1 MGKLKELLAQQKT
14 IILDGALGTEMEY
27 RGHDIS
33 SDLWSAQY
41 LLNQPQVIQE
51 IHEAYVLAGSDVIT
65 TASYQ
70 ATIPG
75 LVRAG
80 LSETEAVKVIA
91 STVTLAKTAIVSAW
105 ERLDASERAGR
116 PYPLVAA
123 SVGPYAAYLADGS
136 EYTGLYQVTAE
147 ELKDF
152 HRPRIATLIEAGA
165 DFLALETIP
174 NFLEVEALVDLLTEE
189 FPKVESYMSFTSQDG
204 EHLSDGTPIELA
216 AERCQEASNILA
228 LGLNCTAPH
237 YIEGLLKK
245 LAEVTDKPLLTYPNS
260 GEIYDGQTKTWHQ
273 DPDHDHTLAENSLIW
288 QGYGVRLF
296 GGCCRTRPSDIAELA
311 QELKS

>member
-1 MGKLKELLAQQKT
+1 MGNLKELLAQQKT

-41 LLNQPQVIQE
+41 LLHQPEVIQE

-80 LSETEAVKVIA
+80 LSETEAIKVIA
-91 STVTLAKTAIVSAW
+91 STVTLAQAAIASAW
-105 ERLDASERAGR
+105 ERLDENERQGR

-136 EYTGLYQVTAE
+136 EYTGIYQVTAE

-152 HRPRIATLIEAGA
+152 HRPRIETLIEAGA

-174 NFLEVEALVDLLTEE
+174 NFLEVEVLVDLLTEE
-189 FPKVESYMSFTSQDG
+189 FPGVEAYMSFTSQDG

-216 AERCQEASNILA
+216 AERCQAEDTILA

-237 YIEGLLKK
+237 HIQGLLKK
-245 LAEVTDKPLLTYPNS
+245 LVAVTDKPLLTYPNS

-311 QELKS
+311 QKLKV